1 MPFEVTPALYPAIG
15 AVVAALV
22 AGGIAYTNLVA
33 SKESKVSEFR
43 QTWIDALRDDLAA
56 LFSNTR
62 TLARAYQEFRSPP
75 PELAKACGIE
85 AVKITEVRHGAADAY
100 HRIRLRLNP
109 DQDDHKELRRLLH
122 LMMTAQQ
129 AYMDDEAGSADVPL
143 AAVEAAAKNAE
154 GVLKTE
160 WKRVKKGEVA
170 YRIAVWAAAVMLL
183 GFAGLLVWFFIE
195 STNQIAKPQVSPAIS
210 KASATVPKTVPK
222 PAPAAPPAAAAKSP
236 PGTS

>member
-1 MPFEVTPALYPAIG
+1 MPFEITPALYPAIG

-75 PELAKACGIE
+75 PPALATAFGIAPE
-85 AVKITEVRHGAADAY
+85 KITEVRHGAAETY

-109 DQDDHKELRRLLH
+109 GQDDHKELLRLIG

-129 AYMDDEAGSADVPL
+129 AYMNDEAGSVDAPL

-160 WKRVKKGEVA
+160 WTRVKKGEVA
-170 YRIAVWAAAVMLL
+170 YRIAVGAAALMLV
-183 GFAGLLVWFFIE
+183 GFAGLLTWFFVV
-195 STNQIAKPQVSPAIS
+195 SANQSANTQASPAS
-210 KASATVPKTVPK
+210 AHASAAVPKAAPVPAPK
-222 PAPAAPPAAAAKSP
+222 PAPAAPAATTGK
-236 PGTS
+236 